1 MAFSKILVMLFSK
14 NKSGSSNKCYDGI
27 KEKDMQDVT
36 DLVSSTDNKDIG
48 SRSLNMTFKIWNS
61 PPIFMNDIVL
71 IFFGPIYMR
80 NLASALFSVVTHP
93 RALLKVLT
101 ILLYHKCQCDVDL
114 LLIFHQRAANSNF
127 LTRLKYSRF
136 WANISITIWRNEIC
150 IYMSPPI
157 SIHLGKF

>member
-1 MAFSKILVMLFSK
+1 
-14 NKSGSSNKCYDGI
+14 
-27 KEKDMQDVT
+27 MQIDREWLKGTVCT
-36 DLVSSTDNKDIG
+36 DLVSSIENKDIG

-61 PPIFMNDIVL
+61 PPIFMNNIVL

-80 NLASALFSVVTHP
+80 NLASALFLVVTHP

-101 ILLYHKCQCDVDL
+101 ILVDL

-127 LTRLKYSRF
+127 LTRLRYSRF

-150 IYMSPPI
+150 KATWGRAIKNRTQFY
-157 SIHLGKF
+157 